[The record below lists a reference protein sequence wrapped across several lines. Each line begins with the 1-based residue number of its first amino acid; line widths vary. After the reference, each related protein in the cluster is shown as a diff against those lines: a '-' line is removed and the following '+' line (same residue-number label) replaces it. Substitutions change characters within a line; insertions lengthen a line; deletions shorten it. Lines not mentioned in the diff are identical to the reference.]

1 METPR
6 DDLFRT
12 LSNADELR
20 FEGDDGNTLVGYA
33 AVFNAPTRIDSWE
46 GRFDEVIAPGAFT
59 KTIKERGA
67 SIKVLFDHGF
77 DPSIGNKPIAS
88 IESLVE
94 DDTGLLLRAS
104 FIDRPYA
111 EDIKAAVKA
120 GAISGMSF
128 RFNVVKDEYDDT
140 GDISVRTLRELKLL
154 ELGPVTFPAYTATT
168 AGVRSQAMYET
179 FTTTRG
185 KVEEEEPPL
194 GTPTDEPLYST
205 RTNTRKPVLEKRI
218 DRFLK
223 ELDDAHT

>member
-1 METPR
+1 MDTPR

-33 AVFNAPTRIDSWE
+33 AVFNNPTRIDSWE
-46 GRFDEVIAPGAFT
+46 GRFDEIIAPGAFT
-59 KTIKERGA
+59 KTIVERGSA
-67 SIKVLFDHGF
+67 IKVLYDHGF
-77 DPSIGNKPIAS
+77 DPSIGNKPIAT
-88 IESLVE
+88 IESLTE
-94 DDTGLLLRAS
+94 DDTGLLLRAA

-111 EDIKAAVKA
+111 EDIKAAVAA
-120 GAISGMSF
+120 GAIDGMSF
-128 RFNVVKDEYDDT
+128 RFNVVKDEWDDT
-140 GDISVRTLRELKLL
+140 GDVPVRTVRELKVL

-168 AGVRSQAMYET
+168 AGVRSQAMFKT
-179 FTTTRG
+179 FVDDGGNVVT
-185 KVEEEEPPL
+185 EEPPL

-205 RTNTRKPVLEKRI
+205 RTNTRKPELEKKI